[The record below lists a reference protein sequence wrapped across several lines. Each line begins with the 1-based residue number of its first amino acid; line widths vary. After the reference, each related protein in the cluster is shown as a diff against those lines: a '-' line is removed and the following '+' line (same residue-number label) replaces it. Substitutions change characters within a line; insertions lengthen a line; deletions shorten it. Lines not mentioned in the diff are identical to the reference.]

1 MAALLGGAAIG
12 TIGGLIGLG
21 GAEFR
26 LPLLLTLF
34 SFVAL
39 EAVILNKAISLVVV
53 LSALVFRS
61 SAVPFGDV
69 FAQWP
74 IIVNLLAGSLAGAW
88 LGADLATRV
97 STTTLYRVIAVCSL
111 SSRSC
116 SPSVTILPSVCIRS
130 PRELFCLRRGLS
142 RDSQLALLRPC

>member
-1 MAALLGGAAIG
+1 MAALLSGAAIG
-12 TIGGLIGLG
+12 TTGGLIGLG

-53 LSALVFRS
+53 LSALGFRS

-69 FAQWP
+69 
-74 IIVNLLAGSLAGAW
+74 LRSG
-88 LGADLATRV
+88 R
-97 STTTLYRVIAVCSL
+97 
-111 SSRSC
+111 SS
-116 SPSVTILPSVCIRS
+116 
-130 PRELFCLRRGLS
+130 
-142 RDSQLALLRPC
+142 